1 MKKVVVLSFLALV
14 FALCSCTMPTTTVRT
29 VDDRPTLAFKGA
41 PEGALLYIDGLNMG
55 PVAQYNAEPKDTYE
69 PTKVLTIEPGTHT
82 VRVTVNNEVIYEQR
96 IFVESSLKTITIR

>member
-1 MKKVVVLSFLALV
+1 MKKVIAFSLLAIV

-55 PVAQYNAEPKDTYE
+55 GAAQYNGEPN
-69 PTKVLTIEPGTHT
+69 VLTIEPGTHS
-82 VRVTVNNEVIYEQR
+82 VRVTLNNEVIYEQR
-96 IFVESSLKTITIR
+96 VFVESSLKTITVR

>member
-1 MKKVVVLSFLALV
+1 MKKVIVFSFLALV

-55 PVAQYNAEPKDTYE
+55 PAGQYNAEPN
-69 PTKVLTIEPGTHT
+69 VLTIEPGTHT